1 MDSPRLIAPHSVDV
15 SERQTVSLVGNGV
28 LRSVSGLRTVGR
40 QPGSDPHERKS
51 RIAGFGPA
59 CGPESGVL
67 SNGSALVAKGR
78 GIWLHPM
85 PDVAVWVG
93 LPFAVRGG
101 LSVDLPRASNG
112 RALQR
117 NIGQLFPVRGKDHN
131 PSVRG
136 R

>member
-1 MDSPRLIAPHSVDV
+1 MDSPRLIASMSVGGKRCPWLETVFSEV
-15 SERQTVSLVGNGV
+15 SVA
-28 LRSVSGLRTVGR
+28 SVQFGR

-51 RIAGFGPA
+51 RISGFGPA

-101 LSVDLPRASNG
+101 LSVDLPPARNG